1 MQENVARADR
11 LRVIPFDAAKLD
23 RLMEAAGL
31 DVLVAT
37 SKHNVQYLL
46 GAERAIFFDYMDAL
60 GVSRYLPVLVY
71 PKGAPE
77 HAVYVGH
84 RLETHKRAVAPPWV
98 PQVRTE
104 ANGSVDAVAR
114 AAGLMRG
121 AGVRWERVG

>member
-23 RLMEAAGL
+23 LLMEAAGL
-31 DVLVAT
+31 DILVAT

-60 GVSRYLPVLVY
+60 GVSRYLPVVIY
-71 PKGAPE
+71 PKGMPDKA
-77 HAVYVGH
+77 AYFGH
-84 RLETHKRAVAPPWV
+84 RLETHQRAVAPLWV

-104 ANGSVDAVAR
+104 GNGSV
-114 AAGLMRG
+114 
-121 AGVRWERVG
+121 

>member
-11 LRVIPFDAAKLD
+11 FVRHSIRCCQARSPDG
-23 RLMEAAGL
+23 AAGL

-77 HAVYVGH
+77 KAVYVGH
-84 RLETHKRAVAPPWV
+84 RLESPPAAVAPPWV
-98 PQVRTE
+98 AQVRTD
-104 ANGSVDAVAR
+104 STAR
-114 AAGLMRG
+114 SMPSRG
-121 AGVRWERVG
+121 RRA